1 MKQLL
6 LSLLFVAGITGCKK
20 VENTAAID
28 PEPVASFK
36 INNTI
41 EEGVVMEDT
50 EIEFDNRSQYADSY
64 EWDFGNGIT
73 STERIPRAVVLRP
86 CGRTHT
92 IRLIVRTRRGR
103 SATTTQTILVRCR

>member
-6 LSLLFVAGITGCKK
+6 LSLLLVAVITGCQKSG
-20 VENTAAID
+20 NSATSD

-41 EEGVVMEDT
+41 EAGVVMEGT
-50 EIEFDNRSQYADSY
+50 TIEFDNRSENADSY
-64 EWDFGNGIT
+64 EWDFGNGVT
-73 STERIPRAVVLRP
+73 SAERNPRDVILRP